1 MDRLPDYMKIC
12 FLAVYN
18 FANEMAFDPLKE
30 QEFHIIRY
38 LKKVTFSQE
47 HDGFNSSNS
56 WSHYNYFSD

>member
-1 MDRLPDYMKIC
+1 MKIY
-12 FLAVYN
+12 FLIIYN
-18 FANEMAFDPLKE
+18 PVNEMAFDPLKE

-38 LKKVTFSQE
+38 FKKVTFSQE